1 MNERKILYKMRVK
14 INKKKKPFEKER
26 FGIFLLIPHVC
37 RRLVCRLYER
47 LCYELGFML
56 AIFRFLFL
64 NHRLHI
70 YKVF

>member
-14 INKKKKPFEKER
+14 INAKKNLSKKKGLEF
-26 FGIFLLIPHVC
+26 FSLIPHVC

-64 NHRLHI
+64 NYRLHI

>member
-1 MNERKILYKMRVK
+1 MKRKNSQAY
-14 INKKKKPFEKER
+14 NAKKKTFRKRKVWKF
-26 FGIFLLIPHVC
+26 FSLIPHVC

-47 LCYELGFML
+47 LCYELGFVL

-64 NHRLHI
+64 NYRLHI